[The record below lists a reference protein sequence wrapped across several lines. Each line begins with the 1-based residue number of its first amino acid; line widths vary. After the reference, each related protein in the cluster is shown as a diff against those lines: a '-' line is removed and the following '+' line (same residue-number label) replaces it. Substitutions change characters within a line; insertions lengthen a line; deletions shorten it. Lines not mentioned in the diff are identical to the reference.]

1 MPQIIFEDPD
11 GTLAM
16 LRDSVAALASRQSGS
31 ASLRQRRAANAD
43 IDSGMWSAMAEAGWT
58 SILLSEDL
66 GGAGLG
72 LAEQAALSEAL
83 GRALITEPVGAAAV
97 VASVLLSNAPAS
109 DERTRLAE
117 ALVGGSFVAPAWQ
130 EPSVHSRGR
139 KMQAVAKG
147 GDVVLT
153 GDRHFV
159 EAAST
164 ASDFLVVAELDG
176 AAVLLSVPAKAQ
188 GVAVE
193 QRASVD
199 GAQIGRVR
207 FDNCIVPAAN
217 VLQRAASVD
226 ALMAQPVR
234 AGRVALAA
242 ELAGIASRAVEITI
256 GYTKDRV
263 QFGKP
268 IASFQVVQHR
278 LVEMWG
284 DAEFACSAVNNAIER
299 QAEGGLE
306 AELSILAAKARAG
319 DAATSIGRRAVHLH
333 GAMGFTDECDIG
345 LYMKRAVALSAT
357 LGQPEALRLQ
367 FVEMEKAA

>member
-1 MPQIIFEDPD
+1 M
-11 GTLAM
+11 
-16 LRDSVAALASRQSGS
+16 
-31 ASLRQRRAANAD
+31 
-43 IDSGMWSAMAEAGWT
+43 
-58 SILLSEDL
+58 
-66 GGAGLG
+66 
-72 LAEQAALSEAL
+72 
-83 GRALITEPVGAAAV
+83 
-97 VASVLLSNAPAS
+97 
-109 DERTRLAE
+109 
-117 ALVGGSFVAPAWQ
+117 
-130 EPSVHSRGR
+130 
-139 KMQAVAKG
+139 
-147 GDVVLT
+147 
-153 GDRHFV
+153 
-159 EAAST
+159 
-164 ASDFLVVAELDG
+164 
-176 AAVLLSVPAKAQ
+176 
-188 GVAVE
+188 
-193 QRASVD
+193 
-199 GAQIGRVR
+199 
-207 FDNCIVPAAN
+207 PAAN